1 MTFTRKTVPLIA
13 TYEIEGEDVRRV
25 NSVQDLGVQFD
36 PKLLFTSHVE
46 NVVAKARKKLGIMRW
61 ISRDFQNANTLM
73 CLYTALVSSHLK
85 YASVIWN
92 RDRLCTSVMLKGIQR
107 KFVKYSMRRF
117 IPGSEDSS
125 YRELCLAID
134 LENLE

>member
-1 MTFTRKTVPLIA
+1 MTSTRKTVPLIA
-13 TYEIEGEDVRRV
+13 TYKIDEEDVRRV

-36 PKLLFTSHVE
+36 PKLLFSSHVE

-61 ISRDFQNANTLM
+61 ILRDLQNANTLM
-73 CLYTALVSSHLK
+73 CFYTALVKSHLE

-92 RDRLCTSVMLKGIQR
+92 RDGLCTSVMLEGIQR

-117 IPGSEDSS
+117 ITGSEDLS

-134 LENLE
+134 LENL